1 MDSYQ
6 LLLLLTIG
14 YIVYSID
21 KKQEFF
27 PVPVVLL
34 GLGLAISFIPY
45 FENMFMSQDVIFLVF
60 LPAIL
65 FVSAYQFPMDI
76 LRTDKWIIG
85 SLGTLGV
92 LLNVI
97 VLGSVIFAAGNLFIE
112 ISFVASLLLA
122 AILSPTDPVSVVSI
136 LKKSLSNE
144 KIADIV
150 EGESLV
156 NDGTSIVLYT
166 VLLGMLINQSSF
178 APMSFLG
185 EFLIVSIGGILVG
198 LTFGWLMSKAVSYSV
213 NRQYQVMLSIIV
225 AYGSFHLGELLG
237 VSGVLA
243 TVTAGMMLSFEF
255 GRNIKDK
262 ELFQEALNGFWEVVE
277 PSILSI
283 MFLLIGILAM
293 DYLFF
298 SEWVLVVL
306 IFTLSLLA
314 RFIVLSGITQTI
326 PTWKREF
333 SMKDVGIISFSG
345 IKGAVSVVLLL
356 GLEATAQND
365 DILVSLAFATI
376 VLSLFVQSLGIYP
389 LSKKL

>member
-112 ISFVASLLLA
+112 ILFCCFLA
-122 AILSPTDPVSVVSI
+122 ACRNTF
-136 LKKSLSNE
+136 SN
-144 KIADIV
+144 
-150 EGESLV
+150 
-156 NDGTSIVLYT
+156 
-166 VLLGMLINQSSF
+166 
-178 APMSFLG
+178 
-185 EFLIVSIGGILVG
+185 
-198 LTFGWLMSKAVSYSV
+198 
-213 NRQYQVMLSIIV
+213 
-225 AYGSFHLGELLG
+225 
-237 VSGVLA
+237 
-243 TVTAGMMLSFEF
+243 
-255 GRNIKDK
+255 
-262 ELFQEALNGFWEVVE
+262 
-277 PSILSI
+277 
-283 MFLLIGILAM
+283 
-293 DYLFF
+293 
-298 SEWVLVVL
+298 
-306 IFTLSLLA
+306 
-314 RFIVLSGITQTI
+314 
-326 PTWKREF
+326 
-333 SMKDVGIISFSG
+333 
-345 IKGAVSVVLLL
+345 
-356 GLEATAQND
+356 
-365 DILVSLAFATI
+365 
-376 VLSLFVQSLGIYP
+376 
-389 LSKKL
+389 